1 MAMAPSAYLP
11 SIETRISDSLDSPR
25 HSGVVRI
32 THWINT
38 LSFFGLL
45 VSGFAILLAHPRF
58 YWGETGAVGT
68 PALFDLP
75 LPFMRGGPS
84 GWGRNLHFLSA
95 WVCVLNGAL
104 YVLSGIL
111 TRHFRKNLV
120 PAKADLAWSSI
131 SRAVSNHLRLKFTEG
146 ESSLAY
152 NLLQR
157 LTYLAVVFVL
167 FPVII
172 WTGFAMA
179 PAIVAVFPAFVTV
192 LGGQQSARTLHFFAS
207 DLLVLFVVV
216 HIAMLCLTGFRNRV
230 GAMITGQLT
239 AGKDRT

>member
-1 MAMAPSAYLP
+1 MAPSAYLP

-111 TRHFRKNLV
+111 TRHFRKNLL

>member
-1 MAMAPSAYLP
+1 MAMAGSAYLP
-11 SIETRISDSLDSPR
+11 GLETAISKDQTAQR
-25 HSGVVRI
+25 HSAVVRI

-68 PALFDLP
+68 PSLIDLP
-75 LPFMRGGPS
+75 LPFMKGGPS

-95 WVCVLNGAL
+95 WVCVLNGSL

-111 TRHFRKNLV
+111 TQHFRNQLL
-120 PAKADLAWSSI
+120 PAKADLTWGTVA
-131 SRAVSNHLRLKFTEG
+131 RLVSNHLCFKRPGVET
-146 ESSLAY
+146 SLAY

-167 FPVII
+167 FPLII
-172 WTGFAMA
+172 WTGFAMS
-179 PAIVAVFPAFVTV
+179 PSIVSVFPVFGTV
-192 LGGQQSARTLHFFAS
+192 LGGQQPARTLHFFFS
-207 DLLVLFVVV
+207 SFLLFFL
-216 HIAMLCLTGFRNRV
+216 LS
-230 GAMITGQLT
+230 
-239 AGKDRT
+239 

>member
-11 SIETRISDSLDSPR
+11 GVASPISDALDSPR
-25 HSGVVRI
+25 HSAVVRV

-38 LSFFGLL
+38 VSFVGLL
-45 VSGFAILLAHPRF
+45 ISGFAILLAHPRF
-58 YWGETGAVGT
+58 YWGETGALGT
-68 PALFDLP
+68 PALFGLP

-95 WVCVLNGAL
+95 WVGVLNGAL

-111 TRHFRKNLV
+111 TRHFRKNLL
-120 PAKADLAWSSI
+120 PARADLSWSSVA
-131 SRAVSNHLRLKFTEG
+131 RAVSDHLRLKFSGVET
-146 ESSLAY
+146 SRAY
-152 NLLQR
+152 NLIQR

-179 PAIVAVFPAFVTV
+179 PAIVAVFPVFVTV

-207 DLLVLFVVV
+207 DLLVLFVLV
-216 HIAMLCLTGFRNRV
+216 HLAMVCFTGFKNRV
-230 GAMITGQLT
+230 GAMITGQVT